1 MMTQFRIAP
10 MEPTDLIELDRSAG
24 YVTPKKQL
32 FCLDTEKREVWI
44 TSRCQCENAVPTRV
58 WHGFIVEWEIPH
70 RTDAKALAEAINA
83 GELDTLLA
91 RICDD
96 SETVW
101 DGNNLVRRLG
111 EDAARAADE
120 VGDWFRRWEDTLDGG
135 LWDAGDYYETHP
147 PEEVRAGSTDEELD
161 ALAERLEAEAKKEN
175 MVLAYTREYLGHLR
189 DQLRAAS
196 GE

>member
-70 RTDAKALAEAINA
+70 RTDAQKLAEAINA
-83 GELDTLLA
+83 GELDALLTRVMEGA
-91 RICDD
+91 
-96 SETVW
+96 ETIW
-101 DGNNLVRRLG
+101 DGNNRVRRFN
-111 EDAARAADE
+111 EDATLAAE
-120 VGDWFRRWEDTLDGG
+120 EIEKWFQSWEGTLEGD
-135 LWDAGDYYETHP
+135 LWDAGDYYQYCP
-147 PEEVRAGSTDEELD
+147 PEEVRADSTDEELD
-161 ALAERLEAEAKKEN
+161 ALAERLEAEARKEGV
-175 MVLAYTREYLGHLR
+175 VLAYTREYLSDLR
-189 DQLRAAS
+189 QQRQAA
-196 GE
+196 GEE